1 MIEIISYKDIP
12 EALLIE
18 TGKENFSLY
27 PTPFNGVFFHQQRW
41 SSIDET
47 KTVFFGA
54 TENGK
59 IRAVL
64 EFNLSDYD
72 SKLLAVKAGST
83 PYIFTDPELD
93 AAQRVKVW
101 QELINYF
108 QAYRKKEKI
117 DFCFIAVNNWE
128 ADLSLALQQVGFRY
142 ILTWGK
148 CFVQQPSGLILPEGY
163 VVEKIKREQDLPLIL
178 KMADNYFK
186 GGRFYLD
193 PLIGTDKADR
203 LYKDLINNSFN
214 NPSVDFVV
222 LYNQDQVPVGCF
234 ISRPSQYNMG
244 TLLKVNSLRLLV
256 FDKDK
261 AAKGVAAAFLSTTSD
276 LLLKEVPL
284 VESGIEMHNLP
295 SFKIHANAGYKM
307 NNIFSAYHSWL

>member
-12 EALLIE
+12 EALLVG

-27 PTPFNGVFFHQQRW
+27 PTPFNGVFFHRQRW
-41 SSIDET
+41 ASIDET
-47 KTVFFGA
+47 KTIFFSA
-54 TENGK
+54 TANGK
-59 IRAVL
+59 IAAVL

-72 SKLLAVKAGST
+72 SQLLAVKAGSI
-83 PYIFTDPELD
+83 PYIFTNPELE
-93 AAQRVKVW
+93 AGQREKLW

-117 DFCFIAVNNWE
+117 NFCFISVNNWE
-128 ADLSLALQQVGFRY
+128 ADLSLVLQQAGFKY

-163 VVEKIKREQDLPLIL
+163 VVKKIKREQDLPLIL

-203 LYKDLINNSFN
+203 LYKDLINNGFSSS
-214 NPSVDFVV
+214 SVDFIV
-222 LYNQDQVPVGCF
+222 LYNQEEIPVGCF
-234 ISRPSQYNMG
+234 ITRMIKYDVGSILNIR
-244 TLLKVNSLRLLV
+244 SLRLLV

-261 AAKGVAAAFLSTTSD
+261 AAKGVATSFLSATSD
-276 LLLKEVPL
+276 LLLRDVPL
-284 VESGIEMHNLP
+284 IESGIEMHNLP

-307 NNIFSAYHSWL
+307 NNVFSAYHSWL